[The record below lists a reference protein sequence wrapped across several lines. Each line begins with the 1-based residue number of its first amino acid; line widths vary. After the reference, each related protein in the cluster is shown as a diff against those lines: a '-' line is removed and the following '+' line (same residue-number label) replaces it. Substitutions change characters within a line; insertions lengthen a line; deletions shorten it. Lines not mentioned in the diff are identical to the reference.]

1 MIIKGGTRAGGADLG
16 VHLSRTDTNEQ
27 VRLLELRGVA
37 GMNLDQAL
45 REMEAFGAGTRC
57 KSPLYH
63 ANIDPRA
70 DERLTPEQWGRAVD
84 ALEAKLGFTGQPRA
98 LVQHVKEGREHVHV
112 VWSRI
117 DLERNRAIPDS
128 HNFRKHEEVAR
139 ALEREFG
146 HERVQGAHV
155 ERDGKERPA
164 RTPSHAEMQQAARS
178 GLDPKAIKAE
188 ITALWRQTDSGK
200 AFAGALAEAGYIL
213 ARGDRRDFIVIDQAG
228 ESHSLA
234 RRIEGEKAAGI
245 RARLSDIDQ
254 ATLPDARDAR
264 AEQAQKAL
272 EAAQKAE
279 EARRAAEAAQKAE
292 EARRAAEAVQKA
304 EEARRAAEA
313 AQKAAE
319 AAQEAVERQQAAD
332 EGLRARWRSLPL
344 PALQIEIE
352 SMRAE
357 KNRGEEAIREVGVA
371 NVLLRGAELRIE
383 EAKSRI
389 EQAIAVQKDLWD
401 EWGRGPVGW
410 LKQVAVKTGVLVPAA
425 WQQAE
430 RQKIDALGKL
440 ATGGADKH
448 QAELD
453 LARWKPLAD
462 AYTAEPVEGRPK
474 VEDRLEK
481 AMAALNHKL
490 VAQREAE
497 RLEQARQRQQRA
509 DERRREWE
517 ARYEREQREAV
528 EQQRQA
534 EIAEIPK
541 IVRNLEAITPTEGR
555 TARIRFAANLPPD
568 ECQRQQDLLRRYPD
582 EAKSAVKAEMFEREA
597 QANREKD
604 RGFDMMD

>member
-16 VHLSRTDTNEQ
+16 VHLNRTDTNER

-37 GMNLDQAL
+37 GVNLDQAL

-70 DERLTPEQWGRAVD
+70 GERLTPEQWGRAVD

-128 HNFRKHEEVAR
+128 HNYRKHEEVAR

-155 ERDGKERPA
+155 EREGKERPA
-164 RTPSHAEMQQAARS
+164 RTPSHAEMQQAERT

-213 ARGDRRDFIVIDQAG
+213 ARGDKRDFIVIDQAG

-234 RRIEGEKAAGI
+234 RRIDGVKAADM

-254 ATLPDARDAR
+254 ATLPDARGAR

-272 EAAQKAE
+272 EGA
-279 EARRAAEAAQKAE
+279 
-292 EARRAAEAVQKA
+292 QKA

-319 AAQEAVERQQAAD
+319 AAERQRAAD
-332 EGLRARWRSLPL
+332 EADRTRWRSMPL
-344 PALQIEIE
+344 SALQWEVNTLLPDREAAKAGALMADPAYREAEKVAETARAGEAKARLDLLEATETVRNLNQKAEGYQGRQGPAQQPRATLRSNGSEGRWGAIRGLFSRLGGLMFWRQDKEVSENPE
-352 SMRAE
+352 SKRIQTQIAEWTELAAERQGVLDRAE
-357 KNRGEEAIREVGVA
+357 KLHTEARLTVGTLYSRIAGQVDEA
-371 NVLLRGAELRIE
+371 LAPEYRRYSAAQSVLDERIE
-383 EAKSRI
+383 EDR
-389 EQAIAVQKDLWD
+389 
-401 EWGRGPVGW
+401 RR
-410 LKQVAVKTGVLVPAA
+410 AA
-425 WQQAE
+425 EA
-430 RQKIDALGKL
+430 
-440 ATGGADKH
+440 
-448 QAELD
+448 
-453 LARWKPLAD
+453 
-462 AYTAEPVEGRPK
+462 
-474 VEDRLEK
+474 
-481 AMAALNHKL
+481 
-490 VAQREAE
+490 EAE
-497 RLEQARQRQQRA
+497 RRA
-509 DERRREWE
+509 EEIRRRVDAEI
-517 ARYEREQREAV
+517 EREKREGIGWQV
-528 EQQRQA
+528 SVQDGVVTTWWSDGKSPQED
-534 EIAEIPK
+534 ETK
-541 IVRNLEAITPTEGR
+541 EATK
-555 TARIRFAANLPPD
+555 D
-568 ECQRQQDLLRRYPD
+568 ELQ
-582 EAKSAVKAEMFEREA
+582 EREA

>member
-1 MIIKGGTRAGGADLG
+1 VIIKGGTRAGGADLG
-16 VHLSRTDTNEQ
+16 VHLNRTDTNER

-37 GMNLDQAL
+37 GVNLDQAL

-128 HNFRKHEEVAR
+128 HNYRKHEEVAR

-155 ERDGKERPA
+155 EREGKERPA
-164 RTPSHAEMQQAARS
+164 RTPSHAEMQQAERT

-213 ARGDRRDFIVIDQAG
+213 ARGDKRDFIVIDQAG

-234 RRIEGEKAAGI
+234 RRIDGVKAADM

-254 ATLPDARDAR
+254 ATLPDARGAR
-264 AEQAQKAL
+264 AEQAQD
-272 EAAQKAE
+272 AQKAE
-279 EARRAAEAAQKAE
+279 EASRA
-292 EARRAAEAVQKA
+292 V
-304 EEARRAAEA
+304 EA

-332 EGLRARWRSLPL
+332 DRTRWRSMPL
-344 PALQIEIE
+344 NALQ
-352 SMRAE
+352 
-357 KNRGEEAIREVGVA
+357 REVKT
-371 NVLLRGAELRIE
+371 LRPDR
-383 EAKSRI
+383 EA
-389 EQAIAVQKDLWD
+389 
-401 EWGRGPVGW
+401 
-410 LKQVAVKTGVLVPAA
+410 
-425 WQQAE
+425 
-430 RQKIDALGKL
+430 
-440 ATGGADKH
+440 
-448 QAELD
+448 
-453 LARWKPLAD
+453 
-462 AYTAEPVEGRPK
+462 
-474 VEDRLEK
+474 
-481 AMAALNHKL
+481 AMAAAKMANPAYRK
-490 VAQREAE
+490 AEKAAETARAREAKARLDLLEATETVRSLNQKAE
-497 RLEQARQRQQRA
+497 RYQGRQEPAQQPSAALRSSGSEGRWGAIRGLFSRLGGLMFWRQDKEVSENHESKEIQTQIDKWTKLAVERQVVLDSAEKLHTEARGIAATLYSQIAGRV
-509 DERRREWE
+509 DEALAPEYRRYSAAQSVLNEPIDKDRREE
-517 ARYEREQREAV
+517 MLRRVDAEIERERREAV
-528 EQQRQA
+528 EQQRRA
-534 EIAEIPK
+534 EIAEISK
-541 IVRNLEAITPTEGR
+541 IVRNLDSITLTEQGTYR
-555 TARIRFAANLPPD
+555 LRYPDLPS
-568 ECQRQQDLLRRYPD
+568 EELKRQQDLLRRYPD
-582 EAKSAVKAEMFEREA
+582 EAKSEVKAEVSEREA

-604 RGFDMMD
+604 RGFNMMD

>member
-16 VHLSRTDTNEQ
+16 IHLNRTDTNER

-37 GMNLDQAL
+37 GVNLDQAL

-128 HNFRKHEEVAR
+128 HNYRKHEEVSR

-155 ERDGKERPA
+155 EREGKERPA
-164 RTPSHAEMQQAARS
+164 RTPSHAEMQQAERT

-213 ARGDRRDFIVIDQAG
+213 ARGDKRDFIVIDQAG

-234 RRIEGEKAAGI
+234 RRIDGVKAADM

-254 ATLPDARDAR
+254 TTLPDACGAR
-264 AEQAQKAL
+264 AEQAQD
-272 EAAQKAE
+272 AQKAE
-279 EARRAAEAAQKAE
+279 EARRAAEAAQKA
-292 EARRAAEAVQKA
+292 AD
-304 EEARRAAEA
+304 
-313 AQKAAE
+313 

-332 EGLRARWRSLPL
+332 EGLRAHWQTLPL

-352 SMRAE
+352 NMRAE
-357 KNRGEEAIREVGVA
+357 KKRGEEAIREVGVA
-371 NVLLRGAELRIE
+371 NVLLRGAEERIE
-383 EAKSRI
+383 EAESRI
-389 EQAIAVQKDLWD
+389 EQATAVQKDLWD

-430 RQKIDALGKL
+430 RQKMDALTKL
-440 ATGGADKH
+440 VAGEADKH
-448 QAELD
+448 QAEQD

-481 AMAALNHKL
+481 AMAALNHQL

-497 RLEQARQRQQRA
+497 RVEQARQRQQQA

-528 EQQRQA
+528 EQQRRA
-534 EIAEIPK
+534 EIAELRQ
-541 IVRNLEAITPTEGR
+541 IVHDLGR
-555 TARIRFAANLPPD
+555 ISPNGRGGYRFAFADGIDPQEKARRETILFAD
-568 ECQRQQDLLRRYPD
+568 KEKTKEVLQEELQERQL
-582 EAKSAVKAEMFEREA
+582 

-604 RGFDMMD
+604 RGMEYEPD

>member
-16 VHLSRTDTNEQ
+16 VHLNRTDTNER

-37 GMNLDQAL
+37 GVNLDQAL

-128 HNFRKHEEVAR
+128 HNYRKHEEVAR

-155 ERDGKERPA
+155 EREGKERPA
-164 RTPSHAEMQQAARS
+164 RTPSHAEMQQAERS

-213 ARGDRRDFIVIDQAG
+213 ARGDKRDFIVIDQAG

-234 RRIEGEKAAGI
+234 RRIDGVKAADM

-254 ATLPDARDAR
+254 ATLPDARGAR

-272 EAAQKAE
+272 ED
-279 EARRAAEAAQKAE
+279 AQKAE
-292 EARRAAEAVQKA
+292 EARRAAEAV
-304 EEARRAAEA
+304 
-313 AQKAAE
+313 QKAAE

-332 EGLRARWRSLPL
+332 EGLRTHWRSLPL
-344 PALQIEIE
+344 RELQWEVNTLRPDREAALATARMANPAYREAAEAAEI
-352 SMRAE
+352 AE
-357 KNRGEEAIREVGVA
+357 AGAVKARGETLEATETVRSLNQKAERYRERQGLLGRAMFWLQDKGVLEIPEWKRLQTEISEA
-371 NVLLRGAELRIE
+371 RKLADKRKDDLATAEALHTKAKNTLNTLDSAIAGVVDEAQAPEWWRYEAARSVLDERIE
-383 EAKSRI
+383 EDR
-389 EQAIAVQKDLWD
+389 
-401 EWGRGPVGW
+401 RR
-410 LKQVAVKTGVLVPAA
+410 AA
-425 WQQAE
+425 EA
-430 RQKIDALGKL
+430 
-440 ATGGADKH
+440 
-448 QAELD
+448 
-453 LARWKPLAD
+453 
-462 AYTAEPVEGRPK
+462 
-474 VEDRLEK
+474 
-481 AMAALNHKL
+481 
-490 VAQREAE
+490 EAE
-497 RLEQARQRQQRA
+497 RRA
-509 DERRREWE
+509 EEIRRRVDAEIERERRE
-517 ARYEREQREAV
+517 AIEQK
-528 EQQRQA
+528 QRA

-541 IVRNLEAITPTEGR
+541 IVRGLASITPTEQGTFR
-555 TARIRFAANLPPD
+555 FRFAANLPPD
-568 ECQRQQDLLRRYPD
+568 ERERQQDLLQRYP
-582 EAKSAVKAEMFEREA
+582 EERRSAFKAEVFEREA

-604 RGFDMMD
+604 RGMEMDF

>member
-16 VHLSRTDTNEQ
+16 VHLNRTDTNER

-37 GMNLDQAL
+37 GVNLDQAL

-128 HNFRKHEEVAR
+128 HNYRKHEEVAR

-155 ERDGKERPA
+155 EREGKERPA
-164 RTPSHAEMQQAARS
+164 RTPSHAEMQQAERT

-213 ARGDRRDFIVIDQAG
+213 ARGDKRDFIVIDQAG

-234 RRIEGEKAAGI
+234 RRIDGVKAADM
-245 RARLSDIDQ
+245 RARLSDINQ
-254 ATLPDARDAR
+254 ATLPDARGAR
-264 AEQAQKAL
+264 AEQAQDA
-272 EAAQKAE
+272 
-279 EARRAAEAAQKAE
+279 
-292 EARRAAEAVQKA
+292 QKA

-332 EGLRARWRSLPL
+332 EGLKGHWRSLSL
-344 PALQIEIE
+344 PALQWEVNTLLPDRE
-352 SMRAE
+352 AALAAARMADPAYREAAERAE
-357 KNRGEEAIREVGVA
+357 TAAGEETKARKEALEATETVRTLKQKAERYREYQGLFGQLKFWLQDKGFLEIREWKRLQTEISEAQALADKRQGNLTTAEELNTTAKSALNTLDSPIVA
-371 NVLLRGAELRIE
+371 AVDEALAPEWRRYEAARSVLDERIE
-383 EAKSRI
+383 EDR
-389 EQAIAVQKDLWD
+389 
-401 EWGRGPVGW
+401 RH
-410 LKQVAVKTGVLVPAA
+410 AA
-425 WQQAE
+425 EA
-430 RQKIDALGKL
+430 
-440 ATGGADKH
+440 
-448 QAELD
+448 
-453 LARWKPLAD
+453 
-462 AYTAEPVEGRPK
+462 
-474 VEDRLEK
+474 
-481 AMAALNHKL
+481 
-490 VAQREAE
+490 EAE
-497 RLEQARQRQQRA
+497 RRA
-509 DERRREWE
+509 EEIRRRVDAEI
-517 ARYEREQREAV
+517 EREKREGIGWQV
-528 EQQRQA
+528 SVQDGVVTTWWSDGKSPQED
-534 EIAEIPK
+534 ETK
-541 IVRNLEAITPTEGR
+541 EATK
-555 TARIRFAANLPPD
+555 D
-568 ECQRQQDLLRRYPD
+568 ELQ
-582 EAKSAVKAEMFEREA
+582 EREA

>member
-16 VHLSRTDTNEQ
+16 VHLSRTDTNER
-27 VRLLELRGVA
+27 VLLLELRGVA

-128 HNFRKHEEVAR
+128 HNYRKHEEVAR

-164 RTPSHAEMQQAARS
+164 RTPSHAEMQQAERS

-234 RRIEGEKAAGI
+234 RRIDGAKAADI

-254 ATLPDARDAR
+254 A
-264 AEQAQKAL
+264 AL
-272 EAAQKAE
+272 
-279 EARRAAEAAQKAE
+279 
-292 EARRAAEAVQKA
+292 
-304 EEARRAAEA
+304 
-313 AQKAAE
+313 
-319 AAQEAVERQQAAD
+319 
-332 EGLRARWRSLPL
+332 
-344 PALQIEIE
+344 
-352 SMRAE
+352 
-357 KNRGEEAIREVGVA
+357 
-371 NVLLRGAELRIE
+371 
-383 EAKSRI
+383 
-389 EQAIAVQKDLWD
+389 
-401 EWGRGPVGW
+401 
-410 LKQVAVKTGVLVPAA
+410 
-425 WQQAE
+425 
-430 RQKIDALGKL
+430 
-440 ATGGADKH
+440 
-448 QAELD
+448 
-453 LARWKPLAD
+453 
-462 AYTAEPVEGRPK
+462 
-474 VEDRLEK
+474 
-481 AMAALNHKL
+481 
-490 VAQREAE
+490 
-497 RLEQARQRQQRA
+497 
-509 DERRREWE
+509 
-517 ARYEREQREAV
+517 
-528 EQQRQA
+528 
-534 EIAEIPK
+534 
-541 IVRNLEAITPTEGR
+541 
-555 TARIRFAANLPPD
+555 
-568 ECQRQQDLLRRYPD
+568 
-582 EAKSAVKAEMFEREA
+582 
-597 QANREKD
+597 
-604 RGFDMMD
+604 

>member
-16 VHLSRTDTNEQ
+16 VHLNRTDTNER
-27 VRLLELRGVA
+27 VRVLELRGVA
-37 GMNLDQAL
+37 GVNLDQAL

-117 DLERNRAIPDS
+117 DIERNRAIPDS
-128 HNFRKHEEVAR
+128 HNYRKHEEVAR
-139 ALEREFG
+139 VLEREFG

-155 ERDGKERPA
+155 EREGKERPA
-164 RTPSHAEMQQAARS
+164 RTPSHAEMQQAERS

-188 ITALWRQTDSGK
+188 ITVLWRQTDSGK

-213 ARGDRRDFIVIDQAG
+213 ARGDKRDFIVIDQAG

-234 RRIEGEKAAGI
+234 RRIDGVKAADM

-254 ATLPDARDAR
+254 ATLPDARGAR
-264 AEQAQKAL
+264 AEQAQD
-272 EAAQKAE
+272 AQKAE
-279 EARRAAEAAQKAE
+279 EAS
-292 EARRAAEAVQKA
+292 
-304 EEARRAAEA
+304 RAAEA

-332 EGLRARWRSLPL
+332 EGLKAHWRSLTV

-371 NVLLRGAELRIE
+371 NVLLSGAERRIE
-383 EAKSRI
+383 EAESRI
-389 EQAIAVQKDLWD
+389 EQATAVQKDLWD

-410 LKQVAVKTGVLVPAA
+410 LKQVAVKTGVLAPAV
-425 WQQAE
+425 WREAE

-440 ATGGADKH
+440 ATGVADKH

-462 AYTAEPVEGRPK
+462 AYTAEPVEDRPK

-481 AMAALNHKL
+481 AMAALNHQL

-497 RLEQARQRQQRA
+497 RVEQARQRQLRA
-509 DERRREWE
+509 DERQREWE

-528 EQQRQA
+528 EQQRRA
-534 EIAEIPK
+534 EIAEISK
-541 IVRNLEAITPTEGR
+541 IVRNLESITLTEQGTYQLR
-555 TARIRFAANLPPD
+555 YPDLPS
-568 ECQRQQDLLRRYPD
+568 EELKRQQDLLRRYPD
-582 EAKSAVKAEMFEREA
+582 EAKSAVKAEVSERQL

>member
-16 VHLSRTDTNEQ
+16 VHLNRTDTNER

-37 GMNLDQAL
+37 GVNLDQAL

-128 HNFRKHEEVAR
+128 HNYRKHEEVSR

-155 ERDGKERPA
+155 EREGKERPA
-164 RTPSHAEMQQAARS
+164 RTPSHAEMQQAERS

-213 ARGDRRDFIVIDQAG
+213 ARGDKRDFIVIDQAG

-234 RRIEGEKAAGI
+234 RRIEGVKAADM

-254 ATLPDARDAR
+254 ATLPDARGAR
-264 AEQAQKAL
+264 AGQAQD
-272 EAAQKAE
+272 AQRAE
-279 EARRAAEAAQKAE
+279 EASRA
-292 EARRAAEAVQKA
+292 V
-304 EEARRAAEA
+304 EA

-332 EGLRARWRSLPL
+332 EGLKAHWRSLPL
-344 PALQIEIE
+344 PTLQWEVNTLLPDREAALAAARMADPAYREAAE
-352 SMRAE
+352 RAE
-357 KNRGEEAIREVGVA
+357 TAAGEETKARKEALEATETVRSLKQKAERYREYQGLFGQFKFWLQDKGFLEIREWKRFQTEISEAQALADKRQGNLTTAEELNTTAKSALNTLDSPIVA
-371 NVLLRGAELRIE
+371 AVDEALAPEWRRYEAARSVLDERIE
-383 EAKSRI
+383 EDR
-389 EQAIAVQKDLWD
+389 
-401 EWGRGPVGW
+401 RR
-410 LKQVAVKTGVLVPAA
+410 AA
-425 WQQAE
+425 EA
-430 RQKIDALGKL
+430 
-440 ATGGADKH
+440 
-448 QAELD
+448 
-453 LARWKPLAD
+453 
-462 AYTAEPVEGRPK
+462 
-474 VEDRLEK
+474 
-481 AMAALNHKL
+481 
-490 VAQREAE
+490 EAE
-497 RLEQARQRQQRA
+497 RRDQERMRA
-509 DERRREWE
+509 LE
-517 ARYEREQREAV
+517 ARIER
-528 EQQRQA
+528 
-534 EIAEIPK
+534 EIAEMGEWKTEVRDGVVTLRLIPPGGDDETK
-541 IVRNLEAITPTEGR
+541 EATK
-555 TARIRFAANLPPD
+555 D
-568 ECQRQQDLLRRYPD
+568 ELQ
-582 EAKSAVKAEMFEREA
+582 EREA

>member
-1 MIIKGGTRAGGADLG
+1 MIIKGGTRARGADLG
-16 VHLSRTDTNEQ
+16 AHLSRTDTNER

-37 GMNLDQAL
+37 GVNLDQAL
-45 REMEAFGAGTRC
+45 REMEALGAGTRC

-128 HNFRKHEEVAR
+128 HNYRKHEEVAR

-164 RTPSHAEMQQAARS
+164 RTPSHAEMQQAERS

-234 RRIEGEKAAGI
+234 RRIYGAKAADI

-254 ATLPDARDAR
+254 ATLPDAREGR
-264 AEQAQKAL
+264 SEQAQKAL

-279 EARRAAEAAQKAE
+279 EARRAAEA
-292 EARRAAEAVQKA
+292 V
-304 EEARRAAEA
+304 
-313 AQKAAE
+313 QKAAE

-332 EGLRARWRSLPL
+332 EADRTRWRSLPL
-344 PALQIEIE
+344 PALQIKIE

-371 NVLLRGAELRIE
+371 NVLLRGAERRIE

-389 EQAIAVQKDLWD
+389 EQATAVQKDLWD

-474 VEDRLEK
+474 VEDHLEK
-481 AMAALNHKL
+481 ATAVLN
-490 VAQREAE
+490 E
-497 RLEQARQRQQRA
+497 RLAEQRKAEQFERALRTEQRA
-509 DERRREWE
+509 EERWREWKAE
-517 ARYEREQREAV
+517 IERERREAV
-528 EQQRQA
+528 EQKRRA

-541 IVRNLEAITPTEGR
+541 IVRGLASITPTEQGTFR
-555 TARIRFAANLPPD
+555 LRFAANLPLD
-568 ECQRQQDLLRRYPD
+568 ERQRQQDLLERYP
-582 EAKSAVKAEMFEREA
+582 EERRIAFQAEVFEREA